1 MGVKLGLV
9 MYIVTY
15 RYSRN
20 NWCGEEKG
28 GGGIELGLEVE
39 HRVGNVR

>member
-15 RYSRN
+15 RHSRN
-20 NWCGEEKG
+20 NGAERGEV
-28 GGGIELGLEVE
+28 LDLVLAFE
-39 HRVGNVR
+39 H